1 MIIPE
6 FDQNIAR
13 LQAFNIQ
20 YQNGYHLSENDIKE
34 FDKAIEFFE
43 KYKNIVKGTNNTL

>member
-6 FDQNIAR
+6 FEQNIAR

-20 YQNGYHLSENDIKE
+20 YKNGYHLSEKDIKE
-34 FDKAIEFFE
+34 FKQAMAFFK
-43 KYKNIVKGTNNTL
+43 KYENVVSGKNNTL